1 MDADMDKSGS
11 VKIFAIEVQFA
22 LDGKREPA
30 ELFAGR
36 TEGRIL
42 RSYEV

>member
-22 LDGKREPA
+22 LDGNRNQ
-30 ELFAGR
+30 
-36 TEGRIL
+36 
-42 RSYEV
+42 RSYLLVGQKEGY